1 MVFEP
6 LVTSSLLRPYNRND
20 EIDEMGHVNLYSQ
33 NWKQTVSSKSY
44 SLLFGSFTKNKFT
57 FTSLKVGKKLDKILK
72 IQKNYKN
79 IMLKKLLEFMPSVN
93 FLNVDVNANSHSEM
107 KK

>member
-44 SLLFGSFTKNKFT
+44 SLLFGSFTKI
-57 FTSLKVGKKLDKILK
+57 SSRLQV
-72 IQKNYKN
+72 
-79 IMLKKLLEFMPSVN
+79 
-93 FLNVDVNANSHSEM
+93 
-107 KK
+107 

>member
-44 SLLFGSFTKNKFT
+44 SLLFGS
-57 FTSLKVGKKLDKILK
+57 SLK
-72 IQKNYKN
+72 
-79 IMLKKLLEFMPSVN
+79 
-93 FLNVDVNANSHSEM
+93 
-107 KK
+107 